1 MIGIR
6 SPETSVTA
14 VVAALPEELAPLRA
28 LLTGIERA
36 RIGPLVVESG
46 RLAGRRVALS
56 TTGDGAEN
64 ARLGVA
70 ALLAASRAD
79 ALIVIGVAGAL
90 SAELRTAALVVASRV
105 TDEAGRS
112 FAADDDQVAAV
123 ARATGGRAALVV
135 SAARIADSAS
145 EKQRLARAAGAGE
158 EAAVV
163 DLESATYVA
172 AAAGAGIPWL
182 VLRAV
187 SDTAEEALPE
197 LLNRSRD
204 DGGAVRR
211 GQVFLRLLRQ
221 PQALPFL
228 LTLRTRVG
236 ACAEVLARA
245 VSAALPTFDG
255 PQAPARVR
263 QAAPGAAP

>member
-1 MIGIR
+1 MLAA

-28 LLTGIERA
+28 RLTGIERA
-36 RIGPLVVESG
+36 RRGPLVVESG
-46 RLAGRRVALS
+46 RLAGRRVALCS
-56 TTGDGAEN
+56 TGDGAEN
-64 ARLGVA
+64 ARLGIA
-70 ALLAASRAD
+70 ALLGASRAD
-79 ALIVIGVAGAL
+79 ALMVIGVAGAL
-90 SAELRTAALVVASRV
+90 SAELRTAALIVASRV
-105 TDEAGRS
+105 TDEGGRS
-112 FAADDDQVAAV
+112 FTADAEQVAAV
-123 ARATGGRAALVV
+123 ARATGGRAAVVV

-145 EKQRLARAAGAGE
+145 EKQRLGRVAGAAGG
-158 EAAVV
+158 AAVV

-172 AAAGAGIPWL
+172 AAADAGIPWL

-197 LLNRSRD
+197 MLNRSRD

-211 GQVFLRLLRQ
+211 GQVFLRLLGQ

-228 LTLRTRVG
+228 LALRRRVG

-245 VSAALPTFDG
+245 VSAALPSFH
-255 PQAPARVR
+255 APRVAA